1 MATSRGTVSS
11 SSTVGRR
18 RPRSGT
24 KRNAGALSLH
34 GCRSVAQL
42 CERVADRRGRRLEL
56 LPFALRGSDIHGM
69 LVATE
74 DADFIVYDQ
83 DAPFYHQQH
92 IQLHEISHLLYGHL
106 DEADGLQGEQL
117 HTQFPQLERL
127 GAVKVLRR
135 SDYDAHME
143 RQAETLASFLGAA
156 LRAQSGPGDE
166 NESRAEEMRRVGQ
179 SLSRRHSLW

>member
-1 MATSRGTVSS
+1 MATSRGILGSS
-11 SSTVGRR
+11 SSAV
-18 RPRSGT
+18 RPRL
-24 KRNAGALSLH
+24 GAQPDAESLNLH

-42 CERVADRRGRRLEL
+42 CERVADRRARRLEL
-56 LPFALRGSDIHGM
+56 LPFGLRGSDIQGM
-69 LVATE
+69 LVVTE

-83 DAPFYHQQH
+83 DAPVYHQQH

-127 GAVKVLRR
+127 GAVKAIRR
-135 SDYDAHME
+135 GDYDAHME

-156 LRAQSGPGDE
+156 LRAQSDSDDE
-166 NESRAEEMRRVGQ
+166 NGSETELRRMNG
-179 SLSRRHSLW
+179 SLSRRRSLW